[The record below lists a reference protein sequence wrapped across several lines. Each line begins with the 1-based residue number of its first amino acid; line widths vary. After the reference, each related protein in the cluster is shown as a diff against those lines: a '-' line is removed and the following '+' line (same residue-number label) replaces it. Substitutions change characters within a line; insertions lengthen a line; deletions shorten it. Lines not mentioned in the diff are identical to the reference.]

1 MAFKKL
7 KLWFDVDLAKLLA
20 KKITEVYPEF
30 NSSSFCKEVESR
42 IDSLELKDRVEVFAD
57 AFHNIINK
65 EFTET
70 VTILLNILGSENQD
84 ETGMFKKFYWI
95 MPIAKFVEKYGV
107 NDFNTSI
114 KAIKEIT
121 KRNTGEYTIRPY
133 LEKYTKKTL
142 KQMLLWSRDDNKHV
156 RRLASEGIRPRLP
169 WAKKLQIFIYT
180 PSLILPVLENLKDDS
195 SKYVQK
201 SVANCL
207 NDILKDNEDF
217 GKKIIRNWIEKPTP
231 QRKWILMHAI
241 RNFRK
246 KEIPWALEVVKI
258 LTN

>member
-7 KLWFDVDLAKLLA
+7 KFWFDVELATLLSE
-20 KKITEVYPEF
+20 KIATVYPEF
-30 NSSSFCKEVESR
+30 ETDNFCERVESK
-42 IDSLELKDRVEVFAD
+42 IEFLELKDRVEVFAD
-57 AFHNIINK
+57 AFHQSLKGNYLENLK
-65 EFTET
+65 
-70 VTILLNILGSENQD
+70 ILTAILGDENQE
-84 ETGMFKKFYWI
+84 ETGMFKEYYWI
-95 MPIAKFVEKYGV
+95 MPIAKYVEKYGL
-107 NDFNTSI
+107 NDLEISL
-114 KAIKEIT
+114 KAIEEIT
-121 KRNTGEYTIRPY
+121 KRNTGEYAIRPY

-142 KQMLLWSRDDNKHV
+142 QQMLIWSKDDNKHV

-169 WAKKLQIFIYT
+169 WAKKLQIFIES
-180 PSLILPVLENLKDDS
+180 PELIVPILQNLKDDS

-207 NDILKDNEDF
+207 NDILKDNEDL
-217 GKKIIRNWIEKPTP
+217 GKKIIENWIEKPTP

-258 LTN
+258 LAN